1 MHTFS
6 QTLTTASGD
15 AGDVNVYFHIHGKG
29 NENSTSLKYGQ
40 AVNYSQGLH
49 AKGIC
54 AENIVAIAGV
64 RARASV
70 FNVCVCILLKH
81 SYLAP
86 ARRLV
91 SMYHSFSYF
100 PS

>member
-1 MHTFS
+1 MKWLHRFRHTQYNTSTHMHTFS
-6 QTLTTASGD
+6 QTLRTASGD

-64 RARASV
+64 
-70 FNVCVCILLKH
+70 
-81 SYLAP
+81 
-86 ARRLV
+86 
-91 SMYHSFSYF
+91 
-100 PS
+100 